1 MIETKKFWTQKEQDI
16 EKAREMWNGRAE
28 KFDRNTTKEPSKEW
42 DSFEFLKKKGLDF
55 KDMSVLDVGCGA
67 GRFLIRFAPEAKEV
81 IGIDISP
88 EMIKRANAHIE
99 NMNFKNA
106 KAMVLLWQEQ
116 DLEKAGFVKKFDLV
130 FANMTP
136 AINNEETLMKMCDAS
151 KKYCFMSSFTKRS
164 SSIENALAKD
174 VLKRE
179 LKQSDVS
186 KIYSSFNTLWLNG
199 YFPEITYHDS
209 DWEDEMDWA
218 EAESW
223 YTSVAVNEEEKEAIR
238 KYLKS
243 IEKDGKILN
252 KTHSTVA
259 WMFWEV

>member
-106 KAMVLLWQEQ
+106 KAMVL
-116 DLEKAGFVKKFDLV
+116 
-130 FANMTP
+130 P
-136 AINNEETLMKMCDAS
+136 S
-151 KKYCFMSSFTKRS
+151 KR
-164 SSIENALAKD
+164 
-174 VLKRE
+174 
-179 LKQSDVS
+179 
-186 KIYSSFNTLWLNG
+186 KIF
-199 YFPEITYHDS
+199 
-209 DWEDEMDWA
+209 
-218 EAESW
+218 
-223 YTSVAVNEEEKEAIR
+223 
-238 KYLKS
+238 
-243 IEKDGKILN
+243 
-252 KTHSTVA
+252 
-259 WMFWEV
+259 